1 MWSKPTDAA
10 EVRRPTCGFRANNS
24 VNRLFT
30 VLRHPAVM
38 ELIAALIPFLFL
50 VWRPEENWRTE
61 EEVWP

>member
-1 MWSKPTDAA
+1 
-10 EVRRPTCGFRANNS
+10 
-24 VNRLFT
+24 
-30 VLRHPAVM
+30 M